1 MDQSTARALPDAE
14 TGKLTFIRNPFSE
27 AASGCSALICCTK
40 GWGGVSCL
48 EGEYNARGKQNVS
61 GLFRFL
67 KDAPFIRY
75 EGWNF
80 NSGNYLFTTDTK

>member
-1 MDQSTARALPDAE
+1 MCQSTARALPEAE
-14 TGKLTFIRNPFSE
+14 TGKLTFIRIPFSE
-27 AASGCSALICCTK
+27 AASGCSILIRCTK

-67 KDAPFIRY
+67 QDSLFIRY
-75 EGWNF
+75 INAADIR
-80 NSGNYLFTTDTK
+80 NI